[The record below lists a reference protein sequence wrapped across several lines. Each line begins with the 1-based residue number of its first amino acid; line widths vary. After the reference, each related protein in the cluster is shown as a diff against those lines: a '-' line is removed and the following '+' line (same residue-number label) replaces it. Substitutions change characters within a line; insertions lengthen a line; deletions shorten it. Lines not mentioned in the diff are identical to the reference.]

1 VGADELGEY
10 CEEEGADNSQVRII
24 PIQLQILFARL
35 LLLNQQSCR
44 VDGLINSFGWTNNEE
59 MQQHDV
65 QELNRILF
73 AAIESSL
80 VGTSG
85 EHLIGR
91 LYRGTAVQQVL
102 NHLLCVV
109 FVPEDN
115 TSAMLSIL
123 GEQERP
129 DW

>member
-1 VGADELGEY
+1 MK
-10 CEEEGADNSQVRII
+10 C
-24 PIQLQILFARL
+24 ILL
-35 LLLNQQSCR
+35 SYPQ
-44 VDGLINSFGWTNNEE
+44 E

-102 NHLLCVV
+102 NHLLHACFLAVHVNCVYACV
-109 FVPEDN
+109 M
-115 TSAMLSIL
+115 MLSNTWLNSPLYQWPSYSFLSDNAFLHPLRQWNIL
-123 GEQERP
+123 NTHMAP
-129 DW
+129 KN